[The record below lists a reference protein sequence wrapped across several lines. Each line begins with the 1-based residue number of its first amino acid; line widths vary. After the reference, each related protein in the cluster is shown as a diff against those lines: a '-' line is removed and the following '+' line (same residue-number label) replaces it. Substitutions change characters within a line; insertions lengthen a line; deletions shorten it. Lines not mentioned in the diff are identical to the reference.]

1 MPLAYLGAKELRSAL
16 SMKDAI
22 DALDDAFSGEL
33 PTAPP
38 RSHLDVGKGDLLL
51 MPAWSAELGTGVKLV
66 TVAPGNPSSGLPLI
80 HGVYVLFDGESL
92 RPSALLEGAALT
104 GIRTAAVSAVATRH
118 LARPE
123 SRTLLVFGG
132 GTQGLAHVEAMAEV
146 LPGLERVLCV
156 SRSDSSA
163 KRLVERATKLGFVA
177 EVAPPAGVELADVVC
192 TCTTSSSPLF
202 DGGRLRAGAHVN
214 AVGTYKRDARE
225 LDDAVIARSK
235 VFVEVKDPALQE
247 AGDLRLPVEAGRLD
261 PEDVTE
267 LGDVAGGRETGRTG
281 IDDITVFK
289 SVGVAFEDLVV
300 AAAAVRRARAS

>member
-1 MPLAYLGAKELRSAL
+1 MPPPYLSPQELRNAL
-16 SMKDAI
+16 SMKNAI
-22 DALDDAFSGEL
+22 DALDDAFSGVL

-38 RSHLDVGKGDLLL
+38 RSHLDVGRGDLLL
-51 MPAWSAELGTGVKLV
+51 MPAWSDDLGTGVKLV
-66 TVAPGNPSSGLPLI
+66 TVAPDNPSAGLPLI

-92 RPSALLEGAALT
+92 RPSALLDGAALT

-146 LPGLERVLCV
+146 LPELERVLCV

-163 KRLVERATKLGFVA
+163 KRLVERAQQLGFRA
-177 EVAPPAGVELADVVC
+177 EVASPDAVELADVVC

-202 DGGRLRAGAHVN
+202 DGALLRAGAHVN
-214 AVGTYKRDARE
+214 AVGAYKPDARE
-225 LDDAVIARSK
+225 LDDASIARSK
-235 VFVEVKDPALQE
+235 VFVEVKEPALQE
-247 AGDLRLPVEAGRLD
+247 AGDLRLPVEAGVLA
-261 PEDVTE
+261 PGDVTE
-267 LGDVAGGRETGRTG
+267 LGDVAGGRAAGRTG
-281 IDDITVFK
+281 VDDITVFK

-300 AAAAVRRARAS
+300 AAAAVR